1 MPLYKYKCECGNE
14 LEEFHNVDDRHKQK
28 CPECENDMQIVI
40 QPIVSHIFKPFFHPN
55 LTSKPVW
62 VESKEHLKQLDKKYN
77 MTSYY

>member
-1 MPLYKYKCECGNE
+1 MPLYQVQCKKCSKEFEEFSKVDDRNDIKCECSGETNI
-14 LEEFHNVDDRHKQK
+14 L
-28 CPECENDMQIVI
+28 I